1 MISLQ
6 LKKEVIEASDDKSLA
21 ELSKEFNLPR
31 SSIQNIVSNKETILS
46 AIDDGSESK
55 RAWLKTAKHENLEE
69 AVLRWIK
76 LVRSKNVA
84 VSGPETGLFWQL
96 LPNKTL
102 AFKG

>member
-1 MISLQ
+1 VISLQ

-55 RAWLKTAKHENLEE
+55 RA
-69 AVLRWIK
+69 
-76 LVRSKNVA
+76 
-84 VSGPETGLFWQL
+84 
-96 LPNKTL
+96 
-102 AFKG
+102 